1 MSSET
6 RQRLVAIITERV
18 LSGAASTISIGDLAT
33 AAGISRQAF
42 HRYYSDLKPFANG
55 SRSATELL
63 DQDVLTSKDLLNKA
77 QQRITELTNQLNTLE
92 HRHATQ
98 LRRTL
103 DQHIT
108 SLMNNDLAIFE
119 ADSIRLASEKQSL
132 VIADYVAQI
141 QALKTQLTQTELLKQ
156 TPVDKHLAEV
166 QFFEPNLNKAFQ
178 QFQTTQDIQ
187 SYEAHKDQE
196 MLKIAHKINTLQPS
210 SFELIIYI
218 DKYISQFSSFKHK
231 IGEHHDIPLCVV
243 RAPIYDLTELKATFL
258 DYITSPC
265 RISLHIPQCESGA
278 AAAAQRAFFVRNVP
292 AEVLNAAD
300 HADHFYLR
308 RGIDHITYFLVRNGE

>member
-6 RQRLVAIITERV
+6 RQRLVTIITDRV
-18 LSGAASTISIGDLAT
+18 LSGAARTINISDLAT

-42 HRYYSDLKPFANG
+42 HRYYSDLKPYANG
-55 SRSATELL
+55 TRPATELL
-63 DQDVLTSKDLLNKA
+63 DQDFLTSKDLLSKA
-77 QQRITELTNQLNTLE
+77 QLRITELTNQLNNVE
-92 HRHATQ
+92 HLHAIQ
-98 LRRTL
+98 LRRTV

-119 ADSIRLASEKQSL
+119 ADSIRSASEKQSL

-141 QALKTQLTQTELLKQ
+141 QALKTQLAQTELRKQ
-156 TPVDKHLAEV
+156 TPVEDSLAQV
-166 QFFEPNLNKAFQ
+166 LYFEPKLNTAYQ
-178 QFQTTQDIQ
+178 QFQTSHDIKA
-187 SYEAHKDQE
+187 YEAHKDRE
-196 MLKIAHKINTLQPS
+196 MLKIAHKINALHPS
-210 SFELIIYI
+210 DVELVIYI
-218 DKYISQFSSFKHK
+218 DKYISQFSNFKHK
-231 IGEHHDIPLCVV
+231 FREHHGTPLCVV
-243 RAPIYDLTELKATFL
+243 RAPVYDLTELQATFL

-265 RISLHIPQCESGA
+265 RIALHVPQCESSA

-308 RGIDHITYFLVRNGE
+308 KGIEQVTYFLVRSGE